1 VIAIAWLV
9 LALALAP
16 AGSAAAADLADA
28 VARGTLRVIVDR
40 DTHPEALNLK
50 PNGAPG
56 LEREMLDAFA
66 ALYHLKV
73 ELVVVATGGD
83 RIPALLGGKG
93 ELIAGAF
100 GISEERRKQMDFT
113 VEVFPAHYVV
123 VTRRPHARIDTPEDL
138 RRTRVGTMK
147 WSSWAET
154 IAAAGVPRENVDDS
168 FVNVDEV
175 MAALRAGKVAA
186 VVMGTGFALVEAKK
200 DPQLEIGLVVGRGIR
215 AWALRKDSPKL
226 LQALDDYIIN
236 VRRTPTWSR
245 LVVKYYG
252 EVALDLL
259 RKTRDEQ

>member
-1 VIAIAWLV
+1 VNAIAWLV

-16 AGSAAAADLADA
+16 ARSAAATDLTDIT
-28 VARGTLRVIVDR
+28 ARGTLRVIVDR
-40 DTHPEALNLK
+40 DTHPEALNAK

-73 ELVVVATGGD
+73 ELMVVPTGGD
-83 RIPALLGGKG
+83 RIPALLAGKG
-93 ELIAGAF
+93 DVIAGALA
-100 GISEERRKQMDFT
+100 ITEERRKQMDFT

-123 VTRRPHARIDTPEDL
+123 VTRRPHARIEAVGDL
-138 RRTRVGTMK
+138 RRARVGTMK
-147 WSSWAET
+147 WMSWTEA
-154 IAAAGVPRENVDDS
+154 IAAAGVPKENVDDS
-168 FVNVDEV
+168 FVTMDEV

-200 DPQLEIGLVVGRGIR
+200 DPQLETGLVLGRVIR

-252 EVALDLL
+252 EAGLDPLQ
-259 RKTRDEQ
+259 KTHEQ